1 MAPPSSSQMIDNFA
15 KKSTGYKA
23 AVFIFIGAILG
34 LAYWQLMLSSLQE
47 ERDQERSSRSKL
59 LRDQQQL
66 DADLKKLKELVKE
79 NEELQETIRLNARA
93 LPTEAELPSF
103 FDHLQR
109 KAGEAGV
116 SIKKWERKSEV
127 AVEEYM
133 KVPVEIELAGT
144 YYQISKYFSL
154 LAPQRPPLAAPSL
167 TPPPPPAGGAAG
179 APAAAAP
186 QASAEAS
193 DVDERIV
200 SIENLTIGDPE
211 VRSDEIILT
220 AKFTAATYRQG
231 DAVAPAAGAPAKPA
245 AAAPAKPDKAAMKGG
260 AE

>member
-1 MAPPSSSQMIDNFA
+1 MASQSSQLIENFS
-15 KKSTGYKA
+15 KKSPGYKA
-23 AVFIFIGAILG
+23 AVFVFIGALLG
-34 LAYWQLMLSSLQE
+34 LAYWQLILSSLE
-47 ERDQERSSRSKL
+47 EDRDSARSTKSKL

-66 DADLKKLKELVKE
+66 DADLKQLKELVKE

-116 SIKKWERKSEV
+116 SIKKWERKSEI

-133 KVPVEIELAGT
+133 KVPVEMELAGT
-144 YYQISKYFSL
+144 YYQILKYFSL
-154 LAPQRPPLAAPSL
+154 LAPASEGLIVAPPTP
-167 TPPPPPAGGAAG
+167 TPPPVEAAGGT
-179 APAAAAP
+179 AAAP
-186 QASAEAS
+186 PVAEANPE
-193 DVDERIV
+193 DERIV

-211 VRSDEIILT
+211 VKSDEIILT
-220 AKFTAATYRQG
+220 AKFIAATYRQG
-231 DAVAPAAGAPAKPA
+231 ETAPPDKPAPTKGAPAASGKS
-245 AAAPAKPDKAAMKGG
+245 DKAALKGG